1 MVRYRRGSFLPDQHF
16 SSLFFFVKWGKVG
29 FVNTTSLSL
38 EKSWKGWEENRHKQ
52 LLRNLKR
59 TLKQLFQCLTLDF
72 QTLRRKVEAAFK
84 LTVFLRV
91 VAQQRRMVMVM
102 VVVMKQTI
110 WRHKRMM
117 EAKAKVM
124 YSHANQLEQLL
135 SFYSILMIVVV
146 IRVILVIR
154 IMVIVL
160 VVVIILIVLVMVIMV
175 MYSHAS
181 QR

>member
-16 SSLFFFVKWGKVG
+16 SSLFLFFVKWGIVG

-91 VAQQRRMVMVM
+91 VARQRRMVM

-146 IRVILVIR
+146 IMVILVIR
-154 IMVIVL
+154 IMTIVL